1 MDLKKKFWEDTYH
14 RNIKK
19 MIGLCYRYVSDFN
32 LAEDLAHD
40 SFMTAMRKAYTFRGI
55 GNFDAWL
62 RKITINTA
70 LQYLRDKKI
79 KNLRNQELI
88 NLDLINDE
96 ETDMR
101 YDFSIHELL
110 DALNKLPEHH
120 RLVFNLY
127 VIDNYS
133 HRQIAEKLNISEG
146 TSKSHLARAR
156 KKLQTILN
164 DKLQEKK
171 NKKAYMLM
179 LFPCCLGRLDKQYK
193 SKFSKFEITPQ
204 NTLFLNNFNW
214 NEIKQPL
221 FNSFYNY
228 TMAIVAVGIITILSL
243 AVIFGKKDKTSSPL
257 ENNTYSTVDTII
269 TLKVIDTL
277 SRSKDTVFTTK
288 PTQKQTPVIVKK
300 KRITRK
306 NIIIQDTLKVLDAN
320 AE

>member
-55 GNFDAWL
+55 GHFDAWL
-62 RKITINTA
+62 RKITINTV
-70 LQYLRDKKI
+70 LQYLRDKKL

-133 HRQIAEKLNISEG
+133 HKQIAEKLNISEG

-164 DKLQEKK
+164 DKLQENK
-171 NKKAYMLM
+171 NKKTYMLM

-204 NTLFLNNFNW
+204 NALFLNSFNW

-228 TMAIVAVGIITILSL
+228 TMAIVAAGIITILSL
-243 AVIFGKKDKTSSPL
+243 AVIFGKKDKNSSPL
-257 ENNTYSTVDTII
+257 ENNTYSSVDTII

-288 PTQKQTPVIVKK
+288 PTQNQTPVIVKK